1 MLSFI
6 PAEPLAKDST
16 RRHFNSAPYG
26 VIQPGT
32 RVKKQSAEQSTPPH
46 KATKEDIK
54 MKLLIDSADIAKIKK
69 IYRLYPI
76 DGVTT
81 NPTILAKCKR
91 PPFEALREIREFIG
105 EEAELH
111 VQVLSTK
118 AEEMVREGKYIAEVL
133 GKNTYI
139 KIPSIPDGFRAMRLL
154 KSEGYNITATS
165 IYTPMQ
171 AYLAA
176 KSGADYAAP
185 YINRID
191 NLGFNGIEV
200 ARTIHDIFKSGN
212 YNCKVLAASFKN
224 SLQVQEFCEYGVAA
238 STVDPDVIEG
248 FTRNA
253 CVSAAV
259 EDFVRDFEALGGKG
273 KTMLDFK

>member
-1 MLSFI
+1 
-6 PAEPLAKDST
+6 
-16 RRHFNSAPYG
+16 
-26 VIQPGT
+26 
-32 RVKKQSAEQSTPPH
+32 
-46 KATKEDIK
+46 
-54 MKLLIDSADIAKIKK
+54 MKLLIDSADIRKIKK
-69 IYRLYPI
+69 IYDLYPI

-81 NPTILAKCKR
+81 NPSILAKCKR
-91 PPFEALREIREFIG
+91 PPFEALREIRAFIG

-111 VQVLSTK
+111 VQVLSTTSDD
-118 AEEMVREGKYIAEVL
+118 MVKEGKYITEVL
-133 GKNTYI
+133 GRSTYI
-139 KIPSIPDGFRAMRLL
+139 KIPSIPEGFRAMRIL

-176 KSGADYAAP
+176 KSGADYVAP

-191 NLGFNGIEV
+191 NLGVNGIVV
-200 ARTIHDIFKSGN
+200 ARTIQDILSKGH
-212 YNCKVLAASFKN
+212 YKCQVLAASFKN

-248 FTRNA
+248 FTKNA
-253 CVSAAV
+253 CVNAAV
-259 EDFVRDFEALGGKG
+259 EDFVHDFEALGGKG

>member
-1 MLSFI
+1 
-6 PAEPLAKDST
+6 
-16 RRHFNSAPYG
+16 
-26 VIQPGT
+26 
-32 RVKKQSAEQSTPPH
+32 
-46 KATKEDIK
+46 
-54 MKLLIDSADIAKIKK
+54 MKLLIDSADIRKIKK
-69 IYRLYPI
+69 IYDLYPI

-81 NPTILAKCKR
+81 NPSILAKCKR
-91 PPFEALREIREFIG
+91 PPFEALREIRAFIG

-111 VQVLSTK
+111 VQVLSTTSDD
-118 AEEMVREGKYIAEVL
+118 MVKEGKYITEVL
-133 GKNTYI
+133 GRSTYI
-139 KIPSIPDGFRAMRLL
+139 KIPSSPEGFRAMRIL

-176 KSGADYAAP
+176 KSGADYVAP

-191 NLGFNGIEV
+191 NLGVNGIVV
-200 ARTIHDIFKSGN
+200 ARTIQDILSKGH
-212 YNCKVLAASFKN
+212 YKCQVLAASFKN

-248 FTRNA
+248 FTKNA
-253 CVSAAV
+253 CVNAAV
-259 EDFVRDFEALGGKG
+259 EDFVHDFEALGGKG